1 MKRGFTIIEM
11 LIVISVIG
19 VLMGIVTTAA
29 RNSVRDA
36 RDRRRQTMATVLEQ
50 GMATFYQRA
59 GQWPRALES
68 KIQANNFNDTVEWY
82 ELTEA
87 EVDDCFREIVRCSTD
102 KKDPVM
108 DVTGLFVAPSRN
120 AKHGLDFNAARKGT
134 NSKARKIGVGEM
146 VFGFA
151 AKDNDPASHNKPPKY
166 KAGQFI
172 PYGIKYS
179 IPGDSVKV
187 YPVYPCDKCNR

>member
-1 MKRGFTIIEM
+1 MKRGFTIVEM

-68 KIQANNFNDTVEWY
+68 KIQANNFNDTAEWY
-82 ELTEA
+82 ELTES
-87 EVDDCFREIVRCSTD
+87 EVDDCFREIARCSTD

-108 DVTGLFVAPSRN
+108 DVTGLFVAPSN
-120 AKHGLDFNAARKGT
+120 AKRGMDFNAARKGA
-134 NSKARKIGVGEM
+134 SSRARKIGVGEM
-146 VFGFA
+146 VFGYPN
-151 AKDNDPASHNKPPKY
+151 KDDGKFVRY
-166 KAGQFI
+166 RM
-172 PYGIKYS
+172 KYS

-187 YPVYPCDKCNR
+187 Y